1 MPIPE
6 ASQLVPWVV
15 FIPLIGLGIN
25 LLFGKWFKEGIIGT
39 VAVLAA
45 LGAFVVA
52 VLLALGLKANPE
64 AVVRPLAVWAEF
76 ENIRLEWAFRVDT
89 LSVWMMLVVAGVGTL
104 IHLYSIG
111 YMHSDVRHN
120 GDPGRFRRYFIYLNL
135 FIASMMVLVSA
146 NNFFMLFVG
155 WEGVG
160 LCSYL
165 LIGFWFEKGAE
176 GTANAKAAKKAFI
189 VNRVGDFGMLLAI
202 FLMAAAF
209 GSLDFDV
216 VFQQAAG
223 VSSQLLLAITL
234 LLLLAIAGKSAQLP
248 LFVWLPDA
256 MAGPTPVSA
265 LIHAATMVTAGVY
278 LVVRSQALFIASPTS
293 AAVVMWVGAL
303 TAILGALV
311 AVSQYDIK
319 KVLAY
324 STISQ
329 LGYMV
334 AAAGM
339 GAWVAAMFHLTTHAF
354 FKALL
359 FLAAG
364 SVILGMEHGHKASAS
379 DADHSVDD
387 PQDMRNMGGLRGKM
401 PVTFTVYLVGALAL
415 AGIVPLSGF
424 FSKDEI
430 LTAAS
435 HFPAIFII
443 LGISAL
449 LTAFY
454 MTRQVYLVFFGRT
467 HSHSAEHA
475 VENGAI
481 ITIPLIIL
489 AVLSVVGGELNIYPT
504 YHLEHWLEHTL
515 EGIHPSLMVPWVM
528 VVSSLLA
535 ISGIVFGILL
545 YRRYV
550 LESSLQVDPLRRVI
564 GPFFT
569 MLQQR
574 WFDRAYQAVLV
585 GPYYAVSNW
594 LSEIID
600 HRVIDGFIDG
610 IGKVTIW
617 SSEKLR
623 ILQNGYVRSYAL
635 AVLFGAVIL
644 IGYLLLH

>member
-25 LLFGKWFKEGIIGT
+25 LLFGKWFKEGLVGA
-39 VAVLAA
+39 VAVLAS

-52 VLLALGLKANPE
+52 VLLGLGLKANPE
-64 AVVRPLAVWAEF
+64 AVVRPLAVWAQF
-76 ENIRLEWAFRVDT
+76 DNIRLEWAFRVDT

-104 IHLYSIG
+104 IHFYSIG

-120 GDPGRFRRYFIYLNL
+120 GDPSRFRRFFIYLNL
-135 FIASMMVLVSA
+135 FIVAMMVLVSA

-202 FLMAAAF
+202 FLMAATF
-209 GSLDFDV
+209 GSLDFEV
-216 VFQQAAG
+216 VFQKAAG
-223 VSSQLLLAITL
+223 ASPQILLAITL
-234 LLLLAIAGKSAQLP
+234 LLLLAVAGKSAQLP

-278 LVVRSQALFIASPTS
+278 LIVRSQALYIASPTS
-293 AAVVMWVGAL
+293 AAAVMWVGTL

-311 AVSQYDIK
+311 AVGQFDIK

-329 LGYMV
+329 LGFMV

-354 FKALL
+354 FKGLL

-364 SVILGMEHGHKASAS
+364 SIILGMEHGHKASAS
-379 DADHSVDD
+379 DAAHSGDD
-387 PQDMRNMGGLRGKM
+387 PQDMRNMGGLRAKM
-401 PVTFTVYLVGALAL
+401 PITFTVYLIGALAL

-435 HFPAIFII
+435 HYPPVFIL
-443 LGISAL
+443 LGIAAL

-454 MTRQVYLVFFGRT
+454 MTRQVLMIFFGRG
-467 HSHSAEHA
+467 HSHSADHA
-475 VENGAI
+475 VESGAI

-489 AVLSVVGGELNIYPT
+489 AALSVVGGELNVFPS

-515 EGIHPSLMVPWVM
+515 QGIHPSLMVPWVM
-528 VVSSLLA
+528 MVASLLA
-535 ISGIVFGILL
+535 ISGILL
-545 YRRYV
+545 GGWLYARHVR
-550 LESSLQVDPLRRVI
+550 EAKLQVDPLQRAI
-564 GPFFT
+564 GPLFT
-569 MLQQR
+569 SLQKR
-574 WFDRAYQAVLV
+574 WFDRAYQAIFV
-585 GPYYAVSNW
+585 GPYYKVSDW
-594 LSEIID
+594 LSEVID
-600 HRVIDGFIDG
+600 HKVIDGFIEG
-610 IGKVTIW
+610 IGSVTEW
-617 SSEKLR
+617 TSGQLR
-623 ILQNGYVRSYAL
+623 KIQNGYVRTYAL

>member
-1 MPIPE
+1 MPIPDP
-6 ASQLVPWVV
+6 SQLVPWIV

-25 LLFGKWFKEGIIGT
+25 LVLGKWFKEGLIGAI
-39 VAVLAA
+39 AVLAA
-45 LGAFVVA
+45 AGSFVVA
-52 VLLALGLKANPE
+52 ILLGLALKANPE
-64 AVVRPLAVWAEF
+64 AIVRPLAVWAQF
-76 ENIRLEWAFRVDT
+76 QNIRLEWAFRVDT
-89 LSVWMMLVVAGVGTL
+89 LSVWMMLIVAGVGTL

-120 GDPGRFRRYFIYLNL
+120 GDPGRFRRFFIYLNL
-135 FIASMMVLVSA
+135 FIAAMMILVSA

-176 GTANAKAAKKAFI
+176 GTANARAAKKAFI
-189 VNRVGDFGMLLAI
+189 VNRVGDFGMLMAI

-216 VFQQAAG
+216 VFQQAAAAPP
-223 VSSQLLLAITL
+223 QTLLAITL
-234 LLLLAIAGKSAQLP
+234 FLLLAVAGKSAQLP

-278 LVVRSQALFIASPTS
+278 LVVRSQTLFLASPTS
-293 AAVVMWVGAL
+293 AAVVMWVGTL

-311 AVSQYDIK
+311 ATSQYDIK

-379 DADHSVDD
+379 DHSHTSED
-387 PQDMRNMGGLRGKM
+387 PQDMRNMGGLCGKM
-401 PVTFTVYLVGALAL
+401 PVTFVVYLIGALAL
-415 AGIVPLSGF
+415 AGIAPLAGF

-435 HFPAIFII
+435 KYPPIFIL
-443 LGISAL
+443 LGLAAL

-454 MTRQVYLVFFGRT
+454 MTRQVYLVFFGRA

-475 VENGAI
+475 AENHAVI
-481 ITIPLIIL
+481 IIPLIIL
-489 AVLSVVGGELNIYPT
+489 AALSVVGGELNVYPS

-515 EGIHPSLMVPWVM
+515 EGIAPSVMVPWVM
-528 VVSSLLA
+528 IVSSILA
-535 ISGIVFGILL
+535 LSGILL
-545 YRRYV
+545 GVWLYARHV
-550 LESSLQVDPLRRVI
+550 KEATLQVDPLRRTI
-564 GPFFT
+564 GPFYPA
-569 MLQQR
+569 LQRR
-574 WFDRAYQAVLV
+574 WFDDLYQALVV
-585 GPYYAVSNW
+585 GPYYRVSGW
-594 LSEIID
+594 LSEVID
-600 HRVIDGFIDG
+600 HRVIDGLING
-610 IGKVTIW
+610 IGKANLFV
-617 SSEKLR
+617 SAQLSK
-623 ILQNGYVRSYAL
+623 LQNGYVSTYAL
-635 AVLFGAVIL
+635 AIFFGAVLI
-644 IGYLLLH
+644 IGYMLLH

>member
-25 LLFGKWFKEGIIGT
+25 LVFGKWFKEGLIGA
-39 VAVLAA
+39 VAVLAS
-45 LGAFVVA
+45 LGAFLVA
-52 VLLALGLKANPE
+52 VLLGLGLKTNPE
-64 AVVRPLAVWAEF
+64 AVVRPLAVWAQF
-76 ENIRLEWAFRVDT
+76 QNIRLEWAFRVDT

-120 GDPGRFRRYFIYLNL
+120 GDTARFRRYFIYLNL
-135 FIASMMVLVSA
+135 FIAAMMVLVSA

-209 GSLDFDV
+209 GSLDFEA
-216 VFQQAAG
+216 VFQKAAG
-223 VSSQLLLAITL
+223 APPQLLLAITL
-234 LLLLAIAGKSAQLP
+234 LLLLAVAGKSAQLP

-278 LVVRSQALFIASPTS
+278 LIVRSQALFLASPTS
-293 AAVVMWVGAL
+293 ATVVMWVGAL

-379 DADHSVDD
+379 EQAHSSED
-387 PQDMRNMGGLRGKM
+387 PQDMRHMGGLRGRM
-401 PVTFTVYLVGALAL
+401 PVTFVVYLVGALAL

-435 HFPAIFII
+435 HNTPIFII
-443 LGISAL
+443 LGLSAL

-454 MTRQVYLVFFGRT
+454 MTRQVFMVFLGRS

-489 AVLSVVGGELNIYPT
+489 AALSVVAGELNIFPT

-528 VVSSLLA
+528 IVSSILA
-535 ISGIVFGILL
+535 LTGILSGSFL
-545 YRRYV
+545 YSRHV
-550 LESSLQVDPLRRVI
+550 KEASLQVDPLHRVI
-564 GPFFT
+564 GPLFPA
-569 MLQQR
+569 LQKR
-574 WFDRAYQAVLV
+574 WFDRLYQAVFV
-585 GPYYAVSNW
+585 GPYFKIAGW
-594 LSEIID
+594 LSETID
-600 HRVIDGFIDG
+600 HRVIDAFIDG
-610 IGKVTIW
+610 IGKANLW
-617 SSEKLR
+617 LSAQLR
-623 ILQNGYVRSYAL
+623 RLQNGYVRTYAL
-635 AVLFGAVIL
+635 AVFFGAVIL
-644 IGYLLLH
+644 IGYMLFH